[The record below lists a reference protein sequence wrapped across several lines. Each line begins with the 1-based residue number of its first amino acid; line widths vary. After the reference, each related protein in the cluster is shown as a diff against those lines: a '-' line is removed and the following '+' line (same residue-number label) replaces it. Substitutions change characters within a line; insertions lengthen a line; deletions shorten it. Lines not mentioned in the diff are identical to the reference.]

1 MLIRN
6 RAELSSRFTSVKD
19 NAKFIKKLVSLCII
33 AFIVISFITLVIT
46 MGNYVDPIG
55 DNPHDMTLL
64 NAQGET
70 TVSGYIRDGEPIHQE
85 FTAELSRIGDLTE
98 EDIKT
103 INEYLTA
110 QYNISRG
117 EIGPVCA
124 AVDDTR
130 KIDILYYDKNGNLRD
145 LNDDIPELL
154 KNDLQ

>member
-6 RAELSSRFTSVKD
+6 RTGLSSRFASVKA

-33 AFIVISFITLVIT
+33 AFIVISFMTFVIT
-46 MGNYVDPIG
+46 MWNYVDPIS

-70 TVSGYIRDGEPIHQE
+70 TVSGYIRDGESIHHE
-85 FTAELSRIGDLTE
+85 FTAKLSRIGDLTE

-110 QYNISRG
+110 QYNSNRG
-117 EIGPVCA
+117 AIGPVCA
-124 AVDDTR
+124 AVDDTG